1 MKKEFNK
8 LANVLE
14 RYDLTEFGDELDMA
28 LKNLKDK
35 IDEVEK
41 RMECARRSAT
51 EVTKTISKFTKTI
64 DDGFLINM
72 GVNDHDAIERGAYDV
87 ITSLDLNEDMCV
99 KDNWYNLFN
108 QLQPIAVGRIEYEF
122 PEDVYTIGNADNTDI
137 IGDVYESDFIK
148 LCELGLIWCE
158 SDERFPIGE
167 GNKTNYVVRNN
178 EFIIVVKNK
187 QIDLTKVPIKQE
199 VFMTFESSW
208 GEITCAKDGVV
219 LKVEGDEEIRGERN
233 YLFDIVKIDL
243 VEYEKFLNSID
254 QELDH
259 DSDDILSVGFWNKDN
274 TYSEPDHDWRKN
286 MFSPEDDEED
296 EDDEYGE
303 APTMLC
309 KDKHK
314 NDVVQDIIAKLKEIE
329 VDGETMEY
337 ILDQVGMLDQ
347 MAKQLL
353 FVEDNAF
360 SIDDK

>member
-286 MFSPEDDEED
+286 MFSPE
-296 EDDEYGE
+296 YGE

>member
-64 DDGFLINM
+64 DDGFLIVM
-72 GVNDHDAIERGAYDV
+72 GVNDHDAIERGAHDV
-87 ITSLDLNEDMCV
+87 INSLDLNEDMCV

-137 IGDVYESDFIK
+137 VGDVYESDFIK

-158 SDERFPIGE
+158 GDERFPIGE

-199 VFMTFESSW
+199 VFMT
-208 GEITCAKDGVV
+208 D
-219 LKVEGDEEIRGERN
+219 
-233 YLFDIVKIDL
+233 
-243 VEYEKFLNSID
+243 
-254 QELDH
+254 
-259 DSDDILSVGFWNKDN
+259 
-274 TYSEPDHDWRKN
+274 
-286 MFSPEDDEED
+286 
-296 EDDEYGE
+296 E

-347 MAKQLL
+347 VAKQLL

>member
-14 RYDLTEFGDELDMA
+14 RYDLTEYGNELDIA
-28 LKNLKDK
+28 LKKLENK
-35 IDEVEK
+35 IDEVEQ
-41 RMECARRSAT
+41 RMECARRSAA
-51 EVTKTISKFTKTI
+51 EVTKTIVKFTKTI
-64 DDGFLINM
+64 DEGLMISM

-167 GNKTNYVVRNN
+167 GNKANYVVRNN
-178 EFIIVVKNK
+178 EFIVIVKNK
-187 QIDLTKVPIKQE
+187 QIDLTKVPIIKKE
-199 VFMTFESSW
+199 VFMTFHSSW
-208 GEITCAKDGVV
+208 GEIDCDEDG
-219 LKVEGDEEIRGERN
+219 KVIEVRGDEEYNGERN
-233 YLFDIVKIDL
+233 YLFDIAKIDL
-243 VEYEKFLNSID
+243 VEYEKFLNSIG

-259 DSDDILSVGFWNKDN
+259 DSDDILSVGFWNKDSVYN
-274 TYSEPDHDWRKN
+274 EPDKDWRKN
-286 MFSPEDDEED
+286 MFSPEDDE
-296 EDDEYGE
+296 

-309 KDKHK
+309 QDKDKHDAVK
-314 NDVVQDIIAKLKEIE
+314 DIIAKLKAIE
-329 VDGETMEY
+329 VDGETMQY
-337 ILDQVGMLDQ
+337 ILDQVGMSDQ
-347 MAKQLL
+347 IAKQLGL
-353 FVEDNAF
+353 VNF
-360 SIDDK
+360 

>member
-1 MKKEFNK
+1 MKKEFNNLVELLQKEPYSNEVAIAIQK
-8 LANVLE
+8 LEN
-14 RYDLTEFGDELDMA
+14 
-28 LKNLKDK
+28 K
-35 IDEVEK
+35 IDEVEQ
-41 RMECARRSAT
+41 RMECARRSAA
-51 EVTKTISKFTKTI
+51 EVTKTIVKFTKTI
-64 DDGFLINM
+64 DEGLMINM

-87 ITSLDLNEDMCV
+87 ITSLDLDEDMCV

-167 GNKTNYVVRNN
+167 GNKANYVVRNN
-178 EFIIVVKNK
+178 EFIVIVKNK
-187 QIDLTKVPIKQE
+187 QIDLSKVPIKRE

-219 LKVEGDEEIRGERN
+219 LRVNGDEEYRGERN
-233 YLFDIVKIDL
+233 YLFDIAKIDL

-259 DSDDILSVGFWNKDN
+259 DSDDILSVGFWKKDN
-274 TYSEPDHDWRKN
+274 TYNEPDKDWRKN
-286 MFSPEDDEED
+286 MFSPEDDED
-296 EDDEYGE
+296 E

-309 KDKHK
+309 QDKQK
-314 NDVVQDIIAKLKEIE
+314 NDAVKDIIAKLKEIE

-347 MAKQLL
+347 VAKQLGL
-353 FVEDNAF
+353 VNF
-360 SIDDK
+360 

>member
-1 MKKEFNK
+1 MKKEFNNLVELLQKEPYSNEVAIAIQK
-8 LANVLE
+8 LEN
-14 RYDLTEFGDELDMA
+14 
-28 LKNLKDK
+28 K
-35 IDEVEK
+35 IDEVEQ
-41 RMECARRSAT
+41 RMECARRSAA
-51 EVTKTISKFTKTI
+51 EVTKTIVKFTKTI
-64 DDGFLINM
+64 DEGLMINM

-87 ITSLDLNEDMCV
+87 ITSLDLDEDMCV

-167 GNKTNYVVRNN
+167 GNKANYVVRNN
-178 EFIIVVKNK
+178 EFIVIVKNK
-187 QIDLTKVPIKQE
+187 QIDLSKVPIKRE

-219 LKVEGDEEIRGERN
+219 LRVDGDEEYRGERN
-233 YLFDIVKIDL
+233 YLFDIAKIDL

-259 DSDDILSVGFWNKDN
+259 DSDDILSVGFWKKDN
-274 TYSEPDHDWRKN
+274 TYNEPDKDWRKN
-286 MFSPEDDEED
+286 MFSPEDDED
-296 EDDEYGE
+296 E

-309 KDKHK
+309 QDKQK
-314 NDVVQDIIAKLKEIE
+314 NDAVKDIIAKLKEIE

-347 MAKQLL
+347 IAKQLGL
-353 FVEDNAF
+353 VNF
-360 SIDDK
+360 